1 MLTKV
6 LEEKESRERVNDRR
20 LEDIIRAKDQEIA
33 YKDQEIK
40 RYLGII
46 EELTQDTAIKRTE
59 MDMMRQELHRERQNK
74 QKLEQSLQSMI
85 SQRPPQQ
92 PQQELPLR
100 NW

>member
-20 LEDIIRAKDQEIA
+20 LEDIIRVKDQEIA

-46 EELTQDTAIKRTE
+46 EELTQDTAIKHTE